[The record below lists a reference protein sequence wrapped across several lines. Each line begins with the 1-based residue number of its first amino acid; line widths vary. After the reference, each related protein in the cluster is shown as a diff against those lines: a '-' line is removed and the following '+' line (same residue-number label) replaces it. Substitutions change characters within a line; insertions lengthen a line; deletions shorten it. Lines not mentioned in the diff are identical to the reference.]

1 MANKGVGEEFEIFCE
16 EFFPVFDEFSR
27 VSPPTSNPF
36 AEFEDADKWEEK
48 DLTMRFVR
56 YHLPS
61 LLLTP
66 LTALLHRLTSSTK
79 TTWRR
84 DL

>member
-16 EFFPVFDEFSR
+16 EFFPMFDEFSR

-48 DLTMRFVR
+48 DLTIRFVR
-56 YHLPS
+56 HHLTS

-66 LTALLHRLTSSTK
+66 LTALLHRLTSSTT